1 MIKSDKVNTY
11 NKSEVYVTCSSLF
24 GAAHAILD
32 TSVVLATALGNDQT
46 HATNMQNQINNKS
59 DKLTTYVKTDID
71 VLICIYIY
79 IYINIVKAGLTNS
92 VLSNAVDSNGK
103 VNITAL
109 QMKYQTKKVDGSILY
124 DSLELSF
131 NTVDKTS
138 ILKVH
143 NIDVLASLA
152 LKSSASNAYTKQKIN

>member
-24 GAAHAILD
+24 GAAPAILD

-79 IYINIVKAGLTNS
+79 TYIYIYS
-92 VLSNAVDSNGK
+92 
-103 VNITAL
+103 
-109 QMKYQTKKVDGSILY
+109 
-124 DSLELSF
+124 
-131 NTVDKTS
+131 
-138 ILKVH
+138 
-143 NIDVLASLA
+143 
-152 LKSSASNAYTKQKIN
+152 KSWSKEQCFK

>member
-11 NKSEVYVTCSSLF
+11 HKSEVYVTCSSLF
-24 GAAHAILD
+24 GAAPAILD

-46 HATNMQNQINNKS
+46 HATNMHNQINNKS

-109 QMKYQTKKVDGSILY
+109 QMEY
-124 DSLELSF
+124 
-131 NTVDKTS
+131 
-138 ILKVH
+138 
-143 NIDVLASLA
+143 
-152 LKSSASNAYTKQKIN
+152 

>member
-1 MIKSDKVNTY
+1 MINSDKVNTY

-24 GAAHAILD
+24 GAAPAILD

-46 HATNMQNQINNKS
+46 HATNMHNQINNKS

-71 VLICIYIY
+71 VLICIYIYIY

-109 QMKYQTKKVDGSILY
+109 QMKY
-124 DSLELSF
+124 
-131 NTVDKTS
+131 
-138 ILKVH
+138 
-143 NIDVLASLA
+143 
-152 LKSSASNAYTKQKIN
+152 